1 MANYNVT
8 LLVTVGKGSSAV
20 FSHNGSATGTGTNS
34 SNPLEVDGGDT
45 VTFIRSTSSAGRA
58 RFHDLSIF
66 TDNSNIV
73 INTGEAN
80 VTRTVA
86 SGGTTAD
93 TITGLN
99 QGEGASDSFFFERQ
113 ATASDTTPNAFSF
126 TDVTNA
132 ARNTYFYAFV
142 QISGIDAAATASGS
156 SGGTYGF
163 AVSSSTTQPSESSFT
178 TANKSITNGQYLHVR
193 VLSSSSFSTAVGA
206 TITVGGVSD
215 TFTVTTAADTTPTFT
230 LTAPTSINEGSA
242 GTCTVTTTNVSN
254 GTTLYWSVTPED
266 DFSTDEGTVSISG
279 NSGSFSVTPTADSS
293 TEGAE
298 TGTVV
303 LWSNPARTTQVAIDT
318 FVINDTSTG
327 SGAGSTA
334 SGTGGSSTYGISL
347 KSTTTSA
354 TEVFGVNLRATNI
367 QVFSTGVIAGNG
379 GTRVHTNLGSDVT
392 DTAKVQVIVDAGWFS
407 SSGHFPVTRST
418 ANGGQVTITNNRS
431 SNVTVTSLIIR
442 SA

>member
-8 LLVTVGKGSSAV
+8 LLVFAGKGGSAT
-20 FSHNGSATGTGTNS
+20 FSHNGSTTGTGTTS
-34 SNPLEVDGGDT
+34 SNPLEVNGGDT
-45 VTFIRSTSSAGRA
+45 VTFIRSTSSGGRA

-178 TANKSITNGQYLHVR
+178 TANKSITN
-193 VLSSSSFSTAVGA
+193 
-206 TITVGGVSD
+206 
-215 TFTVTTAADTTPTFT
+215 
-230 LTAPTSINEGSA
+230 
-242 GTCTVTTTNVSN
+242 
-254 GTTLYWSVTPED
+254 
-266 DFSTDEGTVSISG
+266 
-279 NSGSFSVTPTADSS
+279 
-293 TEGAE
+293 
-298 TGTVV
+298 
-303 LWSNPARTTQVAIDT
+303 
-318 FVINDTSTG
+318 
-327 SGAGSTA
+327 
-334 SGTGGSSTYGISL
+334 
-347 KSTTTSA
+347 
-354 TEVFGVNLRATNI
+354 
-367 QVFSTGVIAGNG
+367 
-379 GTRVHTNLGSDVT
+379 
-392 DTAKVQVIVDAGWFS
+392 
-407 SSGHFPVTRST
+407 
-418 ANGGQVTITNNRS
+418 
-431 SNVTVTSLIIR
+431 
-442 SA
+442 